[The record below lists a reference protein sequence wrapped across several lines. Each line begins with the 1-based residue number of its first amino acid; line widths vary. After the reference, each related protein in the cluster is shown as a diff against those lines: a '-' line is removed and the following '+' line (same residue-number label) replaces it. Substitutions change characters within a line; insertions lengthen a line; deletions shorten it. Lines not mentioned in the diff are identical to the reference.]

1 MTISSAFVLF
11 RIFVNLRLMRNDYI
25 AIIGLE
31 IHAQLKTKSKM
42 FAPDPVT
49 YGEEPNVFI
58 SPTTLALP
66 GALPTVNKNGVK
78 MAVKMGLATHCTIHK
93 KTLFARKNYFYPDL
107 PKGYQ
112 ISQYDTPV
120 CTGGFVNIKLPDGSK
135 KKIRI
140 HRIHIEEDTGKSL
153 HEYDIYDS
161 LLDFN
166 RAGTPL
172 IEIVSEADIRT
183 PEEAMAYVREIRR
196 LVRYL
201 DICDGNMEEG
211 SLRCDVNVS
220 VMKKT
225 DSRWGTKVEVK
236 NMNSISAIGK
246 ALEYE
251 IRRQIEEL
259 ESGGKIYQETRMW
272 NPTQEKTI
280 LMRRKETADDYRY
293 FPEPDLPY
301 LFVSDELIEE
311 IQAEMPAL
319 PEELENKYLNEYKLP
334 YEDVVIIVEQRQFAE
349 YFQKVAENVGNYKAA
364 ANWVLG
370 PVRAYLNTMATDI
383 TKFPI
388 SPEDLAKL
396 IRLPLEGKVNISVA
410 KDKLFRLLL
419 ENPQKDP
426 LKIAEENN
434 LLLQHDDEEI
444 SSIIED
450 LLAKNPDK
458 VQLYRN
464 GKTGLLGFFVG
475 QVMRATK
482 GKANPKLVNQKLK
495 QLLEQ

>member
-1 MTISSAFVLF
+1 MNANYT
-11 RIFVNLRLMRNDYI
+11 

-31 IHAQLKTKSKM
+31 IHAQLKTRSKM
-42 FAPDPVT
+42 FSSEEVT
-49 YGEEPNVFI
+49 YGEAPNVYL
-58 SPTTLALP
+58 STTTLGLP

-78 MAVKMGLATHCTIHK
+78 MAIKMGLATHCTIHN

-120 CTGGFVNIKLPDGSK
+120 CTGGFVNIKLPDGTK

-153 HEYDIYDS
+153 HEYDIYSS

-225 DSRWGTKVEVK
+225 DNEWGTKVEVK

-246 ALEYE
+246 ALKYE
-251 IRRQIEEL
+251 IERQINEL
-259 ESGGKIYQETRMW
+259 ENGGKIYQETRMW
-272 NPTQEKTI
+272 DPSEERTI

-301 LFVSDELIEE
+301 LFVSDELITE
-311 IQAEMPAL
+311 IREEMPAL
-319 PEELENKYLNEYKLP
+319 PEELEAKYLNEYKLP
-334 YEDVVIIVEQRQFAE
+334 YEDVVIIVEQRAFAE
-349 YFQKVAENVGNYKAA
+349 YFQRVAEAVKRPKAA

-370 PVRAYLNTMATDI
+370 PVRAYLNAMATDI
-383 TKFPI
+383 TRFPI
-388 SPEDLAKL
+388 PAERLAEL
-396 IRLPLEGKVNISVA
+396 IKLPLEGKVNISVA
-410 KDKLFRLLL
+410 KDKLFNLLL
-419 ENPQKDP
+419 ENPRTSP
-426 LKIAEENN
+426 LQLAEQNN
-434 LLLQHDDEEI
+434 LLLQHDDTEITALIEE
-444 SSIIED
+444 
-450 LLAKNPDK
+450 LLEKNRDK
-458 VQLYRN
+458 VALYRS

-482 GKANPKLVNQKLK
+482 GKANPKLVNEKLK